1 MEEIKYYNNLDNTI
15 FDDNRKFWKRINLLF
30 SEKGKTLP
38 KDIILIKEDIVIS
51 RRDQVANTLNNFFVD
66 AVSNREIELFYP
78 LYSSDSQMKP
88 LNMS

>member
-1 MEEIKYYNNLDNTI
+1 MKYYNNLDDTI

-51 RRDQVANTLNNFFVD
+51 ERDQVANTLNYF
-66 AVSNREIELFYP
+66 LC
-78 LYSSDSQMKP
+78 
-88 LNMS
+88 